1 MTPRVADLL
10 ARIQSLEEELA
21 QELEAGLIL
30 RGFSLKGKIVAF
42 EREVVERHR
51 TLRLGLVRYL
61 SQSSLLNYLTAPVI
75 YSLFLPLV
83 LLDGCVSLYQAICFR
98 VYGIPQVRRA
108 EYIAL
113 DRHHLAY
120 LNRLEALNC
129 AYCAY
134 GNGVIAY
141 AREIAGR
148 TEQYWCPIKHALHI
162 RDPHQRYLKFLDY
175 GDAEGYRSQLA
186 EYRRKLGEP

>member
-1 MTPRVADLL
+1 MTPRVADIL

-21 QELEAGLIL
+21 QELEAGLAL
-30 RGFSLKGKIVAF
+30 HGFSLKGRLGAF

-61 SQSSLLNYLTAPVI
+61 GQSSVLSYVSAPVI
-75 YSLFLPLV
+75 YSLALPLA
-83 LLDGCVSLYQAICFR
+83 LLDGWVSLYQSICFR
-98 VYGIPQVRRA
+98 VYGIPRVRRA
-108 EYIAL
+108 EYIAF

-120 LNRLEALNC
+120 LNWIEALNC

-148 TEQYWCPIKHALHI
+148 TEQYWCPIKHAVHI
-162 RDPHQRYLKFLDY
+162 RDPHRRYLKFLEY

-186 EYRRKLGEP
+186 AYRRKVREP